1 VRARV
6 SLGDPLPDFV
16 LPDLEGRTWTR
27 ADLLG
32 SPTVLF
38 CFATW

>member
-1 VRARV
+1 VTVAR
-6 SLGDPLPDFV
+6 GDPLVEFA
-16 LPDLEGRTWTR
+16 LPDLEGRTWRR

-38 CFATW
+38 CFASW

>member
-1 VRARV
+1 MNARV
-6 SLGDPLPDFV
+6 GLGDPLPDFA

-38 CFATW
+38 CFASW

>member
-1 VRARV
+1 MSANVG
-6 SLGDPLPDFV
+6 LGDPLPDFA
-16 LPDLEGRTWTR
+16 LPDLDGRVWTR

-32 SPTVLF
+32 GPVVLF

>member
-1 VRARV
+1 MSASVG
-6 SLGDPLPDFV
+6 LGDPLPDFA
-16 LPDLEGRTWTR
+16 LPDLGGRIWTR

-32 SPTVLF
+32 SPSVLF

>member
-1 VRARV
+1 MSV
-6 SLGDPLPDFV
+6 SVSCGDPAPDFA

-27 ADLLG
+27 RDLRG
-32 SPTVLF
+32 SPSVLF

>member
-1 VRARV
+1 M
-6 SLGDPLPDFV
+6 SGLGDPLGDFE
-16 LPDLEGRTWTR
+16 LPDLEGRRWSR
-27 ADLLG
+27 ADLHG

>member
-1 VRARV
+1 MG
-6 SLGDPLPDFV
+6 LGDPLPDFA
-16 LPDLEGRTWTR
+16 LPGLDGKTWTT

-32 SPTVLF
+32 APTVLF

>member
-1 VRARV
+1 MIQSV
-6 SLGDPLPDFV
+6 GDPLADFA
-16 LPDLEGRTWTR
+16 LPDLEGRMWRR

-32 SPTVLF
+32 APVVLF

>member
-1 VRARV
+1 VTSARI
-6 SLGDPLPDFV
+6 GDPLPEFA
-16 LPDLEGRTWTR
+16 LPDLEGHIWTG

-32 SPTVLF
+32 RRAVIF

>member
-1 VRARV
+1 VTASV
-6 SLGDPLPDFV
+6 GFGDPLPDFA
-16 LPDLEGRTWTR
+16 LPDLDGKTWAR

-32 SPTVLF
+32 APTVLF

>member
-1 VRARV
+1 MTA
-6 SLGDPLPDFV
+6 SAGLGDPVPEFA
-16 LPDLEGRTWTR
+16 LPDLGGKTWTR
-27 ADLLG
+27 THLLG

>member
-1 VRARV
+1 MSEEVRP
-6 SLGDPLPDFV
+6 GDPLPDFA
-16 LPDLEGRTWTR
+16 LPDLEGRMWRR

-32 SPTVLF
+32 EPTVLF

>member
-1 VRARV
+1 V
-6 SLGDPLPDFV
+6 SANPGLGDPLPDFA
-16 LPDLEGRTWTR
+16 LAGLDGKTWTG

-32 SPTVLF
+32 SAAVVF

>member
-1 VRARV
+1 V
-6 SLGDPLPDFV
+6 STSVGLGDSLPEFA
-16 LPDLEGRTWTR
+16 LPDLEGRVWSR

>member
-1 VRARV
+1 MTVGR
-6 SLGDPLPDFV
+6 GDALPDFV
-16 LPDLEGRTWTR
+16 LADLTGRTWR
-27 ADLLG
+27 PADLLG

>member
-1 VRARV
+1 MSASVG
-6 SLGDPLPDFV
+6 LGDQLPDFA
-16 LPDLEGRTWTR
+16 LPDLDGRVWTR

-32 SPTVLF
+32 SPSVLF

>member
-1 VRARV
+1 MK
-6 SLGDPLPDFV
+6 SGGLGDPLPDFA
-16 LPDLEGRTWTR
+16 LPDLHGKVWTR

-32 SPTVLF
+32 SPAVIF